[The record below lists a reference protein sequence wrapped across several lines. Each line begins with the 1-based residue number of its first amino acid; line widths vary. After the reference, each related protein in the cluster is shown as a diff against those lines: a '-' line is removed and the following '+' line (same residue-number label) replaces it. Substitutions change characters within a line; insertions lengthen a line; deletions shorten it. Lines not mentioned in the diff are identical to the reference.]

1 VRGVGFGIRHV
12 CRGGRACSYLWCVRF
27 VGSSLLHIKAC
38 ARRARS
44 VADACVFVQI
54 GTTKGTGGDII
65 ILEEA
70 AYVDPGF
77 FYETVAPL
85 LIVGN
90 TSLLCISTLTS
101 EVNFYTRLMRMV
113 DSSTNRP
120 MFSCLKIQLACD
132 DCIANGTAV
141 DCVHLLHLVPRWQSS
156 ERHLRLKTVMQDRPD
171 LIQSELSGI
180 AFDSMQQA
188 FRVCDVD
195 YMFKGFLDPTP
206 VSGGAAVARSENIT
220 DFFPVEVPVSRF
232 VAELSVFVDPA
243 AGGPQSDYAIVSV
256 VRCQGI
262 MQVLCA

>member
-1 VRGVGFGIRHV
+1 MFSFHWILFCGIPFLFKGH
-12 CRGGRACSYLWCVRF
+12 CCP
-27 VGSSLLHIKAC
+27 
-38 ARRARS
+38 
-44 VADACVFVQI
+44 VFLFLTILVLQI

-113 DSSTNRP
+113 DSSTGRS

-132 DCIANGTAV
+132 DCLANGNAV
-141 DCVHLLHLVPRWQSS
+141 DCVHMLHLVPRWQSS
-156 ERHLRLKTVMQDRPD
+156 ERHRRLKTIMQDRPD
-171 LIQSELSGI
+171 LIQSELSGV

-188 FRVCDVD
+188 FRVSDVD
-195 YMFKGFLDPTP
+195 YMFLGHLQPTTEP
-206 VSGGAAVARSENIT
+206 NKPERTGNIMSFFSVEAPSEQLGC
-220 DFFPVEVPVSRF
+220 DLF
-232 VAELSVFVDPA
+232 VFVDPA

-256 VRCQGI
+256 KRSHGVL
-262 MQVLCA
+262 QVLRHYVGVFYVL